1 MEKINLRTVEVKKKQ
16 GKIIVAVSIL
26 LLSAILLFFGLDE
39 IYRFVVDTWDW
50 MAFYLAPLF

>member
-1 MEKINLRTVEVKKKQ
+1 MEKINLRTTGVKKKQ
-16 GKIIVAVSIL
+16 GRIFVVVSIL
-26 LLSAILLFFGLDE
+26 LPLAILLFFGLDE

>member
-1 MEKINLRTVEVKKKQ
+1 MEKINLRTMGVKKKQ

-26 LLSAILLFFGLDE
+26 LLSAILLFFGIDE